1 MRIGLIVS
9 GLLLSMG
16 AAHADKVVA
25 SGRPLLL
32 YQAYST
38 NPDCSSTGTVALRIA
53 QAPEHGRVSIR
64 QAGVLPRFP
73 ESDPRSACN
82 RRRVSGV
89 EAPPTSR
96 SADISDRTLW
106 FWRLCSRP
114 DAASASGCRSG

>member
-64 QAGVLPRFP
+64 QYRDFRNPIRGVPAIGAGYPAWR
-73 ESDPRSACN
+73 
-82 RRRVSGV
+82 
-89 EAPPTSR
+89 PPTSR